1 MAQIF
6 VSDYDNFEVALKKFK
21 SKIEREGIYSE
32 LKKRAFYE
40 KPSERR
46 KRKAQM
52 SQKRMLRRLRRL
64 QQKGLL

>member
-6 VSDYDNFEVALKKFK
+6 VSDYDSFEVALKKFK

-32 LKKRAFYE
+32 LKKRTFYE

>member
-6 VSDYDNFEVALKKFK
+6 VNEYDSFEVALKKFK
-21 SKIEREGIYSE
+21 AKIEREGIYSE

-40 KPSERR
+40 KPSEKR
-46 KRKAQM
+46 KRKLQM

-64 QQKGLL
+64 QQKGLI

>member
-1 MAQIF
+1 MTEIF
-6 VSDYDNFEVALKKFK
+6 LSEHENFEVALKRFK
-21 SKIEREGIYSE
+21 AKTEQEGIYTE

-46 KRKAQM
+46 KRKAAM
-52 SQKRMLRRLRRL
+52 AQKRLLRRLKRM